1 MIDDITPPDEDPGDM
16 WPYSGGTDPA
26 DGMPWEQ

>member
-1 MIDDITPPDEDPGDM
+1 MNDYPAPIDEDPGDL
-16 WPYSGGTDPA
+16 WPYSTGTDPA